1 MASDRPKKD
10 HADVIIPPPVIHI
23 VSIGLGGVISNYFP
37 MPLPPWIILQWVGVM
52 LSVAAIP
59 ITLWGMREF
68 HASRNPVA
76 PIRPVNRLMVFGPY
90 RFTRNPLYLALIL
103 LQLGLALVFLNGW
116 MVLLLL
122 PAVVIVHFYVVLR
135 EEAYLLRRF
144 GSDYQAYQERVRRW
158 I

>member
-1 MASDRPKKD
+1 MVNDRSED
-10 HADVIIPPPVIHI
+10 HADVILPPPVIHI
-23 VSIGLGGVISNYFP
+23 ISIGLAGVIGYYFP
-37 MPLPPWIILQWVGVM
+37 MPLPHWVMLQWIGAM
-52 LSVAAIP
+52 LSVAAIA

-76 PIRPVNRLMVFGPY
+76 PIRPVNRLMVSGPY
-90 RFTRNPLYLALIL
+90 RFTRNPLYLSLIL
-103 LQLGLALVFLNGW
+103 LQLGLALFFLNGW
-116 MVLLLL
+116 MAVLLL
-122 PAVVIVHFYVVLR
+122 PVVIIVHVYVVAR

>member
-1 MASDRPKKD
+1 MAIDKSED
-10 HADVIIPPPVIHI
+10 HADVILPPPVIHM
-23 VSIGLGGVISNYFP
+23 VSIGLAGVIGYYFP
-37 MPLPPWIILQWVGVM
+37 LPLPDWVILQWVGAM
-52 LSVAAIP
+52 LSAAAIT

-76 PIRPVNRLMVFGPY
+76 PIRPVNRLMVSGPY
-90 RFTRNPLYLALIL
+90 RFTRNPLYLSLIL
-103 LQLGLALVFLNGW
+103 LQLGLALFFLNGW
-116 MVLLLL
+116 MAVLLL
-122 PAVVIVHFYVVLR
+122 PVAIIVHVYVVAR